1 MRDVVSLGW
10 DPIGKTSIY
19 HVDYGEGEEVFNDDI
34 VLMQATGL
42 MDKHGQEI
50 YEGDILRAKDGLYVV
65 RWKEN
70 YAGFRAFHTASG
82 EAHHMKRRYEVI
94 GNIWENPERGKE
106 ASA

>member
-1 MRDVVSLGW
+1 MLRGRPNFANEHFYESAASQ
-10 DPIGKTSIY
+10 DPGVGTAFR
-19 HVDYGEGEEVFNDDI
+19 VLQ
-34 VLMQATGL
+34 LMQATGL
-42 MDKHGQEI
+42 TDKHGQEI